1 MAGEVLV
8 GYDGSACAKGALSQA
23 VEQARA
29 FGTGLVIA
37 FAYEPPAPGAEVA
50 DHRHALEE
58 RGRAL
63 TAEAL
68 QLVDGSGVEARAAV
82 VDARPADGLLA
93 LAAEHEARMIVIG
106 THGESPLLG
115 VVLGSTPYKLLHRSP
130 VPVLV
135 VRVPDD
141 KA

>member
-1 MAGEVLV
+1 MAGEVIV

-23 VEQARA
+23 VEQARM

-37 FAYEPPAPGAEVA
+37 FAYEPPAIGAEMS
-50 DHRHALEE
+50 DHRLALKE
-58 RGRAL
+58 RGEAL

-68 QLVDGSGVEARAAV
+68 GLVAGSGVEATTAV
-82 VDARPADGLLA
+82 VDARPAEGLLA
-93 LAAEHEARMIVIG
+93 LADEHQARMIVIG
-106 THGESPLLG
+106 THGERPLIG

-141 KA
+141 